1 MLGRAEEEGWATIE
15 YSLHHR
21 EHTCPPA
28 SRKQCFPVH
37 PPSPYPMHRPDPRLP
52 AIPEGWPHHL
62 HEANHLRGFPCPGLP
77 ALHPNGV
84 APSTTGPL
92 EMSCSPDIIE
102 QAVPGH
108 PKSAAIA
115 GWSCQFWLPWG
126 SAPLFPSGPAS
137 HSGLQGVLHS
147 HGTAAQDGQH
157 PGRGPQPRK
166 A

>member
-1 MLGRAEEEGWATIE
+1 MGGGSNTLRAGEWKATTEGTWEKSWTHRRNKAPVLGRREEEGWATIE

-52 AIPEGWPHHL
+52 AIPEGGPHHV

-115 GWSCQFWLPWG
+115 GWSCQF
-126 SAPLFPSGPAS
+126 
-137 HSGLQGVLHS
+137 
-147 HGTAAQDGQH
+147 
-157 PGRGPQPRK
+157 
-166 A
+166 